1 MAPRGRQ
8 AMSFEE
14 KVEKAL
20 EAEATTAQS
29 DFIAWLNDVAPTA
42 DVDERTVILVQKLYP
57 EFLKTPE
64 AESAR
69 EERKAEAA
77 KAKEERDIKAL
88 DNFRKRAEKLGFKLE
103 KVAEDDAE

>member
-1 MAPRGRQ
+1 MAARGRQ
-8 AMSFEE
+8 AMSFDE
-14 KVEKAL
+14 KIEKAL
-20 EAEATTAQS
+20 EAEPTTAQK

-69 EERKAEAA
+69 EERKAETA
-77 KAKEERDIKAL
+77 KLKEERDVKAL
-88 DNFRKRAEKLGFKLE
+88 DNFRKRAERLGFKLE

>member
-1 MAPRGRQ
+1 MATRGRQ
-8 AMSFEE
+8 ALSFEE
-14 KVEKAL
+14 KVDRAL
-20 EAEATTAQS
+20 EAEPTTAQS

-77 KAKEERDIKAL
+77 KAKEERDAKSL
-88 DNFRKRAEKLGFKLE
+88 DSFIKRAQKLGFKLE
-103 KVAEDDAE
+103 KVEEDDAE